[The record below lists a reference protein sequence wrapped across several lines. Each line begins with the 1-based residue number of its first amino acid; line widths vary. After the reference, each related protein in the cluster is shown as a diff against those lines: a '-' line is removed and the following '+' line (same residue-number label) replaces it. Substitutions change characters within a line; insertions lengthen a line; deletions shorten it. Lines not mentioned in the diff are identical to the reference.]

1 MKVQGKAP
9 RTWAV
14 CRIAILKQFLELDAK
29 DDVLTTWQSLKMNK
43 NKPIQ
48 KYVECFWDVNL
59 KAMVYKRIT
68 FAEQR
73 QQYCAGLTSEIR
85 AYVQA
90 QKSKTIA
97 ALIHHTRVATI
108 IGWKNPGQP
117 FKEGK
122 PNTNHPNA
130 SKSSHKKSKGKNT
143 NVSYKGKN
151 KLSARRRRWRTTRR
165 RGSASDA
172 ARQDTHTKCVL

>member
-1 MKVQGKAP
+1 
-9 RTWAV
+9 
-14 CRIAILKQFLELDAK
+14 
-29 DDVLTTWQSLKMNK
+29 MNK

-48 KYVECFWDVNL
+48 KYVKPFWDANL

-68 FAEQR
+68 FAKQR
-73 QQYCAGLTSEIR
+73 QKYYVRLTSEIR

-90 QKSKTIA
+90 QKPKTIA
-97 ALIHHTRVATI
+97 ALIHHTCVAAT
-108 IGWKNPGQP
+108 IGWKKPGQP

-130 SKSSHKKSKGKNT
+130 SKSSQEKSKGKNT

-151 KLSARRRRWRTTRR
+151 KLSTKEMENYKKEGKCFRCNKT
-165 RGSASDA
+165 G
-172 ARQDTHTKCVL
+172 HT